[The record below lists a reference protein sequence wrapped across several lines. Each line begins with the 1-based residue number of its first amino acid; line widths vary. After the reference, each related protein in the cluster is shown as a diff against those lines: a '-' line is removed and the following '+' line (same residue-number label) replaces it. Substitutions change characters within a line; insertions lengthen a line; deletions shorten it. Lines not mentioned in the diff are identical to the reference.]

1 MTRHLNGLAALGLVG
16 LTVLAACGGGAANA
30 ARVASV
36 AGNGTTTTTAAASA
50 DTNQADA
57 EQAMLDFASCMREH
71 GIDMPDPQFNGS
83 GGGIFTA
90 GKEGADNPVDKAKLD
105 DAQQACQSYLDKVKQ
120 NAPPMDPAKLEEEKQ
135 RLLDFAQCMRDHGID
150 FPDPQIS
157 TADGGLQVQ
166 MGGPGLDADSP
177 AFKEA
182 NDTCSTQ
189 VGMPTPQG
197 GPGSGPATG
206 TASDGADVKVA
217 G

>member
-1 MTRHLNGLAALGLVG
+1 MTRHLNGLAALGIAG
-16 LTVLAACGGGAANA
+16 LTVLAACGGGAAGA
-30 ARVASV
+30 PRVASV
-36 AGNGTTTTTAAASA
+36 AGDGTTTTTAAASGEA
-50 DTNQADA
+50 DQADA
-57 EQAMLDFASCMREH
+57 EQAMLDFATCMREH

-83 GGGIFTA
+83 GGGVFTA

-105 DAQQACQSYLDKVKQ
+105 EAQQACQSYLDKVKQ

-157 TADGGLQVQ
+157 TDGGGMQVE

-189 VGMPTPQG
+189 VGMPTPAG
-197 GPGSGPATG
+197 GNGPSTG
-206 TASDGADVKVA
+206 TATDGGGVKVA